1 MSSRIASIGI
11 LIALLALTLA
21 LSGCIIICG

>member
-1 MSSRIASIGI
+1 MSGKIASIGFVI
-11 LIALLALTLA
+11 ACLILTLA

>member
-11 LIALLALTLA
+11 VIACLALGLA
-21 LSGCIIICG
+21 LGGCVVICG

>member
-1 MSSRIASIGI
+1 MSSRIASVSIF
-11 LIALLALTLA
+11 IALLALSLA